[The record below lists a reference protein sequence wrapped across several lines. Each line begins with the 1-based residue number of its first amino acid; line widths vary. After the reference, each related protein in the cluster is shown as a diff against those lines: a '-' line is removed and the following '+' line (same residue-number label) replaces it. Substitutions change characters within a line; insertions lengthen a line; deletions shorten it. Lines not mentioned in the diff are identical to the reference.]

1 MNVDLWVWL
10 ATVGFVI
17 GLLALDFV
25 VGRDPHDVSI
35 REAAWWSV
43 FYVGVALAFG
53 AGVWLVSGADFGQQ
67 YLAAWLVE
75 KSLSVDN
82 LFVFVIIF
90 ARFAVPPVY
99 QQTALLFGVALAL
112 VLRAVFIAVGAA
124 ALELFSFTFVI
135 FGVFLI
141 WTAVQLFRHRN
152 EDADLEDNPVLTWV
166 RRRLPITDDYVGRK
180 IVVSQNGRRVFTP
193 LFIVLLAIGTTD
205 LLFALDSIPAT
216 FGVTSEPYLV
226 FAANAF
232 ALLGLRALFFVL
244 RNLLDRLVYLSV
256 GLSII
261 LAFVGVKLILTF
273 VHEVVPE
280 VPKVPTTLSLAVI
293 LGILAVTTVASLY
306 KSSRD
311 PSVHAHSGALR
322 GHAQRKPQ
330 RTAEPRD
337 D

>member
-17 GLLALDFV
+17 ALLALDFV

-135 FGVFLI
+135 FGLFLI

-244 RNLLDRLVYLSV
+244 RNLLDRLIYLSV

-293 LGILAVTTVASLY
+293 IGILAVTTVASLA
-306 KSSRD
+306 KARKD
-311 PSVHAHSGALR
+311 PTARAHSGSLR
-322 GHAQRKPQ
+322 GHAHDQPD
-330 RTAEPRD
+330 RD
-337 D
+337 A

>member
-1 MNVDLWVWL
+1 MNVELWVWL
-10 ATVGFVI
+10 ATIGFIIV
-17 GLLALDFV
+17 LLAVDFL
-25 VGRDPHDVSI
+25 VGRNPHDVSI

-43 FYVGVALAFG
+43 VYVGIALAFG
-53 AGVWLVSGADFGQQ
+53 VGVWVVSGPVFGQE
-67 YLAAWLVE
+67 YFAAWLVE

-90 ARFAVPPVY
+90 ARFAVPTAY
-99 QQTALLFGVALAL
+99 QQMALLFGVALAL
-112 VLRAVFIAVGAA
+112 VLRAIFIVVGAA
-124 ALELFSFTFVI
+124 ALELFSFTFVV

-152 EDADLEDNPVLTWV
+152 EDADLEDNALLAFA
-166 RRRLPITDDYVGRK
+166 RRRLPFTDDYVGRK
-180 IVVSQNGRRVFTP
+180 VVVRDAGRRMFTP
-193 LFIVLLAIGTTD
+193 MFLVLLAIGTTD

-244 RNLLDRLVYLSV
+244 RNLLDRLIYLSV

-293 LGILAVTTVASLY
+293 IGILAVTTLASLV
-306 KSSRD
+306 KARRD
-311 PSVHAHSGALR
+311 PTARAHSGALR
-322 GHAQRKPQ
+322 GHAHDQPD
-330 RTAEPRD
+330 RD
-337 D
+337 A